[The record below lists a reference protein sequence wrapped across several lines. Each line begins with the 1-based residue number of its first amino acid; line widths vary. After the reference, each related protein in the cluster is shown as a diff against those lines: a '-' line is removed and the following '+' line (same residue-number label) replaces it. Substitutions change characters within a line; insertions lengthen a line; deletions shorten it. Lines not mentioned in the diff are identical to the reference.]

1 MKLEVVFLQGQ
12 SSKWADLA
20 SAEYVKKIST
30 LIPFSEVAISSPARS
45 RELAGQKREDEG
57 ARLLKHL
64 KANDRL
70 ILFDERGSTFR
81 DSREFS
87 EFFVKNLGAAGRL
100 IFAIGGPYGFSLDV
114 QRRANTTISLS
125 HLTMNHH
132 VARVVALE
140 QVYRALAIW
149 KGLPYHNN

>member
-1 MKLEVVFLQGQ
+1 MKLEVVFFQGQ
-12 SSKWADLA
+12 SSKWAELA

-30 LIPFSEVAISSPARS
+30 LISFSEIAIRSPSRS

-57 ARLLKHL
+57 ARLLRLL
-64 KANDRL
+64 KVNDRL

-87 EFFVKNLGAAGRL
+87 EFFVKNLGATGRL
-100 IFAIGGPYGFSLDV
+100 IFAIGGPYGFSLDA
-114 QRRANTTISLS
+114 QRRANTSISLS

-149 KGLPYHNN
+149 KGLPYHND